1 MPQVYWTICVGQG
14 TGDKNLALHG
24 VALRRGSV
32 FWMLVDRPSSFDGKK
47 AIILNKVNCNHQ
59 VCFGRQGLRVGLSKA
74 TAPEITSR
82 ALFLN
87 FQRTLHFGPW
97 FGLEFCLPVWRRLH
111 LGSVKILNQ
120 DAALGRYAD
129 NLLAANAHRIHGEIA
144 RSTGFKEEWHA
155 LHTIVCASAE
165 HVI

>member
-1 MPQVYWTICVGQG
+1 
-14 TGDKNLALHG
+14 
-24 VALRRGSV
+24 
-32 FWMLVDRPSSFDGKK
+32 MLVDRPSSFDGKK
-47 AIILNKVNCNHQ
+47 AIILDKVNCNHQ

-129 NLLAANAHRIHGEIA
+129 NLLAANTHRIHGEIA

-155 LHTIVCASAE
+155 LLTIVCASAE